1 MTHELSTVFLSDG
14 VPLVGTFHRNVA
26 SFDEPQPAVVVSGS
40 WLNVKEQM
48 ATLYARAL
56 ADRGYTTFV
65 FDFAGWGESKG
76 ELRNAEIP
84 VNKARDIANAVRF
97 VASQGF
103 VKRGHVSYLG
113 VCASA
118 QYALRAL
125 AEGAPIRSFASVAG
139 WFHDPASVA
148 PFYAGPEG
156 VRLRLD
162 RATTAL
168 ARYRKDG
175 ELVSVPAYDPG
186 NDRAG
191 MHFTLDYYGN
201 RERGA
206 VAAWQNQMAEL
217 SWLHWLAY
225 DGIAPSLAVSTPTLF
240 VHSDGCA
247 LPDNAKRVHENLTG
261 PKALA
266 WLSSG
271 TQEDYYD
278 RPQYVSAA
286 LERVTEWFERTP

>member
-1 MTHELSTVFLSDG
+1 MIHEFSTVFTSDG
-14 VPLVGTFHRNVA
+14 VPLLGTFHRNAA
-26 SFDEPQPAVVVSGS
+26 SLDEPQPAVVVSGS

-56 ADRGYTTFV
+56 AERGYTTFV

-76 ELRNAEIP
+76 ELRNVEIP
-84 VNKARDIANAVRF
+84 INKARDIANAVRF
-97 VASQGF
+97 VASHGF
-103 VKRGHVSYLG
+103 VKPGQVSYLG
-113 VCASA
+113 ICASA

-125 AEGAPIRSFASVAG
+125 AEGAAIRGFASVAG

-148 PFYAGPEG
+148 PFYAGAEG
-156 VRLRLD
+156 VALRLD
-162 RATTAL
+162 RAKAAL

-175 ELVSVPAYDPG
+175 ELAMVPAYEPG

-201 RERGA
+201 RQRGA
-206 VAAWQNQMAEL
+206 VATWANQMAEL
-217 SWLHWLAY
+217 SWLYWLAY
-225 DGIAPSLAVSTPTLF
+225 DGISPSRGVTTPSLL

-247 LPDNAKRVHENLTG
+247 LPDNVKRVHDNLAG

-266 WLSSG
+266 WLGSG

-286 LERVTEWFERTP
+286 VERVAEWFAKAH